1 MQVVGKLLGPVPAWL
16 LWQEGGLIVSAKLRA
31 GTYGGNVVVAL
42 CGELDIAGADGAA
55 AGVAACGPRVI
66 VDLSALEFVDC
77 HALGALL
84 RVQQAARA
92 AGGDVR
98 LAAPRRLVLR
108 VLDLAGLAGLFCVYP
123 SVAAAGASDG
133 RRSAKDAGP
142 QLAAGTAPP
151 GTAAPSSTVT
161 GDSCGAGSAG
171 G

>member
-1 MQVVGKLLGPVPAWL
+1 LSIP
-16 LWQEGGLIVSAKLRA
+16 LR
-31 GTYGGNVVVAL
+31 TRTCESHVVVAL
-42 CGELDIAGADGAA
+42 RGDLDVAGADGAA
-55 AGVAACGPRVI
+55 AAVAACGPRVI

-108 VLDLAGLAGLFCVYP
+108 VLGLAGLDAVFCVYA
-123 SVAAAGASDG
+123 SVAAAGASAG

-142 QLAAGTAPP
+142 QFAA
-151 GTAAPSSTVT
+151 GTAAPSGTVT
-161 GDSCGAGSAG
+161 GGGCDPGSAG

>member
-1 MQVVGKLLGPVPAWL
+1 MPWARCCACSRRP
-16 LWQEGGLIVSAKLRA
+16 
-31 GTYGGNVVVAL
+31 
-42 CGELDIAGADGAA
+42 GAA
-55 AGVAACGPRVI
+55 G
-66 VDLSALEFVDC
+66 D
-77 HALGALL
+77 
-84 RVQQAARA
+84 
-92 AGGDVR
+92 DVR

-142 QLAAGTAPP
+142 QFAA

-161 GDSCGAGSAG
+161 GGGCGPGSAG